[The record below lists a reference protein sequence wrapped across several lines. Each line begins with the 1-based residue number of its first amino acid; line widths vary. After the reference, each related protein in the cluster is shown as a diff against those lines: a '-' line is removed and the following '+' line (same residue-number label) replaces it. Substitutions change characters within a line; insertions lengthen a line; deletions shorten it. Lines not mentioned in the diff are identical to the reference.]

1 MVGCSLPNTNRAD
14 SMCASLSPFIF
25 SRAFSCCWRPVFFP
39 CQIWKRDAGSEGESI
54 RKKQGQFQTAQRRGS
69 ELVFLQGGPTCHGS
83 RKAEQTQLPL
93 SLLFVHARS
102 VFVRVGVCNT
112 ESWRRMEDVLYVSL
126 DLHEHSLDNGTDQK
140 HSVTETLSHTELTP
154 THHVNHIFP

>member
-1 MVGCSLPNTNRAD
+1 MFTAEYKPSWFNVC
-14 SMCASLSPFIF
+14 LSFTIYF
-25 SRAFSCCWRPVFFP
+25 FSCIFLLLASCFLPVP
-39 CQIWKRDAGSEGESI
+39 DMKEGCRQWGREHQKEARTISNS
-54 RKKQGQFQTAQRRGS
+54 TAPRVRAH
-69 ELVFLQGGPTCHGS
+69 VFLQGGPTCHGS

-102 VFVRVGVCNT
+102 VFVCVGVCNT
-112 ESWRRMEDVLYVSL
+112 NSWRRMEDVLYVSL